1 MSAYALSAGAH
12 RGPGIGSPGP
22 GVPGSDKQPGVD
34 AGNGT
39 WPSPKAVWSLNLHAI
54 TAAVKAFFIE
64 IIFSCKSKNRFF
76 FFFGFHFCIFK
87 TGFLCVDFAVLK
99 LVL

>member
-1 MSAYALSAGAH
+1 MPLSAGAH

-22 GVPGSDKQPGVD
+22 RVPGSDKRPAVD

-39 WPSPKAVWSLNLHAI
+39 RPSPKAVWSLNLRAI

-64 IIFSCKSKNRFF
+64 IIFSCKSKNRKKNFF
-76 FFFGFHFCIFK
+76 WFS
-87 TGFLCVDFAVLK
+87 FLF
-99 LVL
+99 